1 MLKNQTEDRIILMM
15 KFVEFIEPRNSMEEA
30 MSDEIEIVISQENY
44 DEILDYLTMTRKCLL
59 TKIKTSFP

>member
-30 MSDEIEIVISQENY
+30 MSDEIEIVISQENN

>member
-1 MLKNQTEDRIILMM
+1 VLKNQTEDRIILMM

-30 MSDEIEIVISQENY
+30 MSDEIEIVISQENN
-44 DEILDYLTMTRKCLL
+44 DEILDYLTMTRKCLF

>member
-30 MSDEIEIVISQENY
+30 MSDEIEIVISQENN
-44 DEILDYLTMTRKCLL
+44 DEILDYLTMNRKCLL

>member
-1 MLKNQTEDRIILMM
+1 
-15 KFVEFIEPRNSMEEA
+15 MEEA

-59 TKIKTSFP
+59 TKIKTSFPWQSHNKEVIKWGYNKVS

>member
-1 MLKNQTEDRIILMM
+1 
-15 KFVEFIEPRNSMEEA
+15 MEEA